1 MWVKSD
7 YDGSNG
13 STGVAKKADCWDTD
27 ALETIDAPGGSSTFY
42 ETRSMRRV
50 QSIGQ
55 GLGVTAASV
64 RRPVGGCIRD
74 VVDDVGGC

>member
-1 MWVKSD
+1 VRGD

-27 ALETIDAPGGSSTFY
+27 ALETIDAPGRSWVGFG
-42 ETRSMRRV
+42 TRSMRRV

-55 GLGVTAASV
+55 GLGVTAALL